1 MYRRTFLKET
11 FASAVAV
18 LAAAAG
24 WISPRSAAAAEWP
37 RDAYGAKTVEDALK
51 NLYGSTA
58 AVASAEVKV
67 RAPFQAENGSVVP
80 VSVYTNLP
88 NVQSISVLVE
98 KNPAPLVAHINLG
111 ANAVPYFSSNIKMAA
126 TSDVHFVVKAGGK
139 LYSAKQNIKVTVGGC
154 GG

>member
-1 MYRRTFLKET
+1 MHRRTFLQKT
-11 FASAVAV
+11 LASAAAV

-24 WISPRSAAAAEWP
+24 WISPRDAVAAEWP

-51 NLYGSTA
+51 HLYGSAA
-58 AVASAEVKV
+58 AVASPEVKV

-80 VSVYTNLP
+80 VSVSTNLP
-88 NVQSISVLVE
+88 DVQSISVLVE
-98 KNPAPLVAHINLG
+98 KNPAPLAAHINLG
-111 ANAVPYFSSNIKMAA
+111 AGAVPYFSSNIKMAA
-126 TSDVHFVVKAGGK
+126 TSDVHFVVKSGGK